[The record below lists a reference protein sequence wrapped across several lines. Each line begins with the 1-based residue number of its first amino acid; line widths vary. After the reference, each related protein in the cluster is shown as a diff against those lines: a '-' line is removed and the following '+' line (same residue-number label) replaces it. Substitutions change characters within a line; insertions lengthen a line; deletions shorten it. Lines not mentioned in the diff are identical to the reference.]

1 MENDKTQLILKAAED
16 LLAPFGLPAHQPAPN
31 RLDVLVQ
38 SASLLDIV
46 QRIIDTRWGY
56 LSTITGLD
64 HPGNVSREL
73 GDRQW
78 RQQEQETSEDHER
91 DGSIEI
97 MYHFCNRAAI
107 LTLHVWVTYTNPGVP
122 SIANLIPPAI
132 LYEMELS
139 EMFGVHVRNIPTDK
153 EHLLLPDDWPQ
164 NVYPLRKSFTGLK
177 ETTKN

>member
-1 MENDKTQLILKAAED
+1 MDTDKLQLALQSAEEM
-16 LLAPFGLPAHQPAPN
+16 LAPFGLPTHKPADF

-38 SASLLDIV
+38 PTNLLDVV
-46 QRIIDTRWGY
+46 QKILSSNWGY

-78 RQQEQETSEDHER
+78 RQQEQDPSEDRER
-91 DGSIEI
+91 DGSIEL
-97 MYHFCNRAAI
+97 MYHFVTGAAV

-122 SIANLIPPAI
+122 SVANQIPSAV
-132 LYEMELS
+132 LYELEVA
-139 EMFGVHVRNIPTDK
+139 EMFGVKFRNLPTDK

-177 ETTKN
+177 ETAKN

>member
-1 MENDKTQLILKAAED
+1 MDNDKTQLILQTAED
-16 LLAPFGLPAHQPAPN
+16 LLAPFGLPAHRPAAN
-31 RLDVLVQ
+31 RLDFLVQ
-38 SASLLDIV
+38 SASLLDII
-46 QRIIDTRWGY
+46 RPIIDTRWGY

-78 RQQEQETSEDHER
+78 RQQELDQSDDRER

-97 MYHFCNRAAI
+97 MYHFCSGAAV
-107 LTLHVWVTYTNPGVP
+107 LTLHVWVSYTNPGVP
-122 SIANLIPPAI
+122 SVANLIPSAI
-132 LYEMELS
+132 YEIELS
-139 EMFGVHVRNIPTDK
+139 EMFGVHVRNSPSDK
-153 EHLLLPDDWPQ
+153 EHLLLPEDWPQ